1 MTFQQAIAICKE
13 KGLLTFPTP
22 PDKPISVQA
31 IKSRIT
37 RDVMKIAHSRPF
49 SARPT
54 SKSKIAPGAEPS
66 GVIRGGAE
74 TPSRRTRYKT
84 PLRGPLYKT
93 QRYVVH
99 GD

>member
-37 RDVMKIAHSRPF
+37 RDVMRVAHHIPF

-54 SKSKIAPGAEPS
+54 SKSKISPGEEPS
-66 GVIRGGAE
+66 GVIRGGAGKLDKRVG
-74 TPSRRTRYKT
+74 RRKRTDQRE
-84 PLRGPLYKT
+84 
-93 QRYVVH
+93 RYVIQAK
-99 GD
+99 DLL